1 MSPESLT
8 PQEHSIA
15 RLAVMRHFATIAQQ
29 TPALFSAP
37 ARINLIGEH
46 TDYNHGFVLP
56 AAIDRHIYFAIAVNE
71 APIFQID
78 STDLKESVRFEKDNA
93 AAPDQLWAKYFH
105 CMIDVLKEKGHH
117 FPPMICAFGGN
128 IPIGSG
134 LSSSAALTCGFIYA
148 LNELFGWNLT
158 RLEIAQLA
166 QASEHR
172 VGLNCGIMDQYAV
185 LHGKKNQV
193 LQLDCLA
200 LTHQYFPLDLGDH
213 SLVLFNSMVSHSL
226 ADSAYNDRRESCER
240 VLHTIQEKHA
250 NVQSLRDIDFNL
262 LAKFQNQLSP
272 LDYQRVS
279 FVLAENQRVIKTTK
293 ALSEGQLKTV
303 GEYLYQSHEGLS
315 KVYEVS
321 CEELDF
327 LVDNLREK
335 MGVLGSRMMGGGFGG
350 CTINLIQND
359 CIEQV
364 ANELTIAYQQKYNKT
379 PAMHLVQ
386 TGDGVK
392 REVVI

>member
-1 MSPESLT
+1 MSPKSLP
-8 PQEHSIA
+8 PQEHPAA
-15 RLAVMRHFATIAQQ
+15 RLAVTRHFASISKQ

-46 TDYNHGFVLP
+46 TDYNLGFVLP
-56 AAIDRHIYFAIAVNE
+56 AAIDRYIYFAIAINE
-71 APIFQID
+71 EPIFQID
-78 STDLKESVRFEKDNA
+78 STDLKASVRFEKDNKT
-93 AAPDQLWAKYFH
+93 APDQLWAKYFH

-117 FPPMICAFGGN
+117 FPPMICAFGGD

-148 LNELFGWNLT
+148 LNELFDWKLT
-158 RLEIAQLA
+158 RLDIAQLA

-200 LTHQYFPLDLGDH
+200 LTHQYFPLELGEYK
-213 SLVLFNSMVSHSL
+213 LVLFNSMVSHSL
-226 ADSAYNDRRESCER
+226 ADSAYNDRRQSCER
-240 VLHTIQEKHA
+240 VLHTIQEKQTT
-250 NVQSLRDIDFNL
+250 VQSLRDVDMDL
-262 LAKFQNQLSP
+262 LVQFKDQLSP
-272 LDYQRVS
+272 IDFQRVS
-279 FVLAENQRVIKTTK
+279 FVLEENQRVVETTK
-293 ALSEGQLKTV
+293 ALSEGQLEAV

-327 LVDNLREK
+327 LVDSLRAK
-335 MGVLGSRMMGGGFGG
+335 RGVLGSRMMGGGFGG
-350 CTINLIQND
+350 CTINLIQSD
-359 CIEQV
+359 CIEHL
-364 ANELTIAYQQKYNKT
+364 ANELTVAYQKKYNKT

-392 REVVI
+392 REAI